1 VTRLVSIAERLDSI
15 VDELDEIAFDRLRE
29 ASAVADGG
37 SGPRPEGDREIT
49 RARRAVEKA
58 ALLLRSI
65 DADPDPDPDLAG

>member
-1 VTRLVSIAERLDSI
+1 VTRLVSIAERLETI

-29 ASAVADGG
+29 ASATASAVG
-37 SGPRPEGDREIT
+37 SARRPPGDREIT

-65 DADPDPDPDLAG
+65 DAGAGDG

>member
-1 VTRLVSIAERLDSI
+1 VTQLVSIAERLDAI

-29 ASAVADGG
+29 ASAAAAGGG
-37 SGPRPEGDREIT
+37 SPERPEGDREIT

-65 DADPDPDPDLAG
+65 DAAADDG